1 MMMNNNI
8 KQYQHKGWKMLTML
22 LMMCLAFAGTTAL
35 TACSSDDDPYFTVSE
50 NDDPRI
56 LNTDLADQ
64 TLDRLT
70 KLTMEIKVTPIQ
82 YTTVTW
88 LLDDVQIAEGTTIDQ
103 TLPIGVHV
111 LKIVATTTKGK
122 STSRTLNITVTPAA
136 SDPAPAGTDIHE
148 TLVKQ
153 GTIATMHGA
162 NMSKVAKVI
171 IGETAVNATYNEEGD
186 YIEYTVPDLA
196 DGIYALKLED
206 YDGVVFDA
214 GTIELNQNPEYPTNG
229 EVTIYRGP
237 SDKLVWTA
245 VKWENDDYVA
255 LGLKPGMKINVYV
268 TADEGAEGAIATGW
282 WNDINTGI
290 KWDDP
295 DQGCKQSLPQ
305 GESVMTYTITTT
317 EFMDEQGF
325 AVVGNGFVVEK
336 ITVEGDGETVIYQ
349 GPSDKLAWSAVKWEN
364 DDFLG
369 LGIEVGKVITVYYV
383 ADAGAEGAIATG
395 WWNDINTGI
404 KWDDPDQG
412 CKQSL
417 SEGEGT
423 MEYQVTTLDY
433 LTEQGLGVVGNG
445 YVINKITIK

>member
-136 SDPAPAGTDIHE
+136 SDPAPAGKDIHE

-153 GTIATMHGA
+153 GTTATMHGS

-206 YDGVVFDA
+206 HDGVVFDA
-214 GTIELNQNPEYPTNG
+214 GTIELNENPDYPVNG
-229 EVTIYRGP
+229 EKTVWEGEFEVTWGTP
-237 SDKLVWTA
+237 FDALKSEMLNLVEA
-245 VKWENDDYVA
+245 GDIVR
-255 LGLKPGMKINVYV
+255 VYV
-268 TADEGAEGAIATGW
+268 SGEGQGTATSAW
-282 WNDINTGI
+282 WNNILTGLG
-290 KWDDP
+290 DP
-295 DQGCKQSLPQ
+295 DRGDFVISGDMVL
-305 GESVMTYTITTT
+305 
-317 EFMDEQGF
+317 EFTLTDFSIQLMQEQDGF
-325 AVVGNGFVVEK
+325 
-336 ITVEGDGETVIYQ
+336 
-349 GPSDKLAWSAVKWEN
+349 L
-364 DDFLG
+364 
-369 LGIEVGKVITVYYV
+369 
-383 ADAGAEGAIATG
+383 
-395 WWNDINTGI
+395 
-404 KWDDPDQG
+404 
-412 CKQSL
+412 
-417 SEGEGT
+417 
-423 MEYQVTTLDY
+423 
-433 LTEQGLGVVGNG
+433 VVGNG
-445 YVINKITIK
+445 YTVKKITVE